1 MYRALTI
8 SAALCLCGAGSAMGE
23 PPCQLWGGQAQSDWA
38 RLDEAVVITDM
49 TKCQP
54 DSRHF

>member
-23 PPCQLWGGQAQSDWA
+23 PPCKRVYENCLTGG
-38 RLDEAVVITDM
+38 
-49 TKCQP
+49 P
-54 DSRHF
+54 DSIAIAAIAAP

>member
-23 PPCQLWGGQAQSDWA
+23 PPCQLWGGQAHSDWA
-38 RLDEAVVITDM
+38 RVDEVITDM

-54 DSRHF
+54 DSRPF